1 MTARHRANRFGI
13 GLLVLA
19 VVFGVAGQ
27 ALAQSRTGT
36 LSGSI
41 VDTSGAIVVSADVV
55 LTNEASH
62 DVRRT
67 KTNSEGFFTFA
78 AIPNGSYS
86 MSVETPGFATLQRKG
101 IAMGAGDNRSLG
113 RLKLDVAG
121 VAEEATVTAV
131 VDLAP
136 TNTGEKSATITASQI
151 ENITIVGRSAAEL
164 LKLLPGLSPQLG
176 ADNRGGYSGEVIGIN
191 GNGEGGKQ
199 SAIGNFSGNGT
210 RSDSLD
216 ITIDGAPGADPGC
229 NCATPINPNKEFVE
243 EFKVLQSN
251 FGAEHAKGPVTMNV
265 VSKSGGRDFHGSLYS
280 YVRDYHLNSNEW
292 QQNKVGQDRVQNKF
306 FFPGG
311 TLSGPVL
318 IPGTDFNKNR
328 DKVFFFVGYEY
339 MKQRLDTGI
348 VRSYVPTAAMRNGDF
363 SGAAGLGLGGNGVG
377 TVPTGYDIVNGV
389 IPSGSIDPG
398 GRAMVNLLPL
408 PNVDPR
414 IANGYNYQQQIP
426 VDQNGTQLLARV
438 DFNISDTTK
447 LFVRYNRQRETQPF
461 PIGLWW
467 RNPDQV
473 PYPSAVTAPN
483 VSDSGT
489 ISLTN
494 VLSPTL
500 TNEAIFA
507 LTYINFPNQYADPS
521 KVSRQGNGYPYQG
534 IFKQSNDQIP
544 AITSWGGAPT
554 MLNPGGFDPI
564 LFAKKWQFS
573 IADNLTKVAGA
584 HTIKVGGYYEWVNNN
599 QPGNDYSNGLII
611 NASWAGGSTGNP
623 IADLMLGRAGQYQES
638 TKNPLLNEAYNVWE
652 GYVQDSWRAKPRLT
666 VDYGVRIGAL
676 GPWYDREGN
685 GMAVFDPSL
694 YSPSAPISARSGI
707 VYNKIDSSIPL
718 GGVNTKSLFFS
729 PRVGFAWDVKGT
741 GDTLIRGGFG
751 MFRYHDP
758 QNPAASALRWSTDFN
773 TTVVGDAHL
782 LGDLENF
789 QVGDAKPSPTVWLA
803 GDDQQPLTYSWSL
816 TFQKRLPW
824 SLTLETAYVGNKSNY
839 QTQQGTLSNIN
850 YVPIGAMLSNPTGD
864 GNAYRIMQN
873 YGTLQAFG
881 HAGFQNYHGWQTLLA
896 RQRGRV
902 NFTLAYTF
910 SKNLGIRGASVGD
923 GGTGATDIGTTQLDT
938 RTTNYAVLLTD
949 RTHVVNL
956 GYSVRLPDVKSGGL
970 LHAVLGGWQLSGVST
985 FVSGAS
991 LTGNDPNLAATG
1003 TNADGTTIDATHI
1016 SGSPDVAAF
1025 PVILCDPNENV
1036 PSGYFLNPA
1045 CYGAPS
1051 PGQNGNYVSPTIRGP
1066 WYQNHN
1072 LSLFKNF
1079 NLGGGGKHKLQFR
1092 MEAYNFLNHPLTLID
1107 INNNVTA
1114 RYTNGVIDPNF
1125 GKTPTDNKFGR
1136 RIVQLAL
1143 RYSF

>member
-1 MTARHRANRFGI
+1 MTVRANRFAL
-13 GLLVLA
+13 GLVVLA
-19 VVFGVAGQ
+19 ASLGISRSAF
-27 ALAQSRTGT
+27 AQSRTGT
-36 LSGSI
+36 LSGSV
-41 VDTSGAIVVSADVV
+41 VDTTGGVVVGADVV
-55 LTNEASH
+55 LTNDASR

-78 AIPNGSYS
+78 AVPNGSYS
-86 MSVETPGFATLQRKG
+86 IRVENAGFAPLQRKG
-101 IAMGAGDNRSLG
+101 INMGAGDSRSLG

-121 VAEEATVTAV
+121 VIEEASVVAV
-131 VDLAP
+131 ADIAP
-136 TNTGEKSATITASQI
+136 TNSGEKSATITASQI

-164 LKLLPGLSPQLG
+164 LKLLPGLSPSLG

-210 RSDSLD
+210 RTDSLD

-280 YVRDYHLNSNEW
+280 YVRDFHLNSNEW
-292 QQNKVGQDRVQNKF
+292 QQNKVGQGRVENKF

-311 TLSGPVL
+311 TLSGPLL
-318 IPGTDFNKNR
+318 IPGTNFNKNR

-363 SGAAGLGLGGNGVG
+363 SGAANLGLGGNGVG
-377 TVPTGYDIVNGV
+377 TVPTGNGIVNGV
-389 IPSGSIDPG
+389 IPPNLIDPG
-398 GRAMVNLLPL
+398 GRAIVNLLPL

-414 IANGYNYQQQIP
+414 VANGYNYQQQIP

-438 DFNISDTTK
+438 DFNISDKTK

-489 ISLTN
+489 VSLTN
-494 VLSPTL
+494 VLNPSL
-500 TNEAIFA
+500 TNEAIIA
-507 LTYINFPNQYADPS
+507 VTYINFPNQYADPS
-521 KVSRQGNGYPYQG
+521 KVSRQANGYPYQG
-534 IFKQSNDQIP
+534 IFKDSNDQIP

-554 MLNPGGFDPI
+554 MLNPGGFDPV

-573 IADNLTKVAGA
+573 VADNLTKVAGA
-584 HTIKVGGYYEWVNNN
+584 HTVKVGGYYEWVNNN
-599 QPGNDYSNGLII
+599 QPGNAFSNGLII
-611 NASWAGGSTGNP
+611 NANWAGGSTGNP

-638 TKNPLLNEAYNVWE
+638 TKNPPLNEAYNVWE
-652 GYVQDSWRAKPRLT
+652 AYVQDSWRMKPRLT
-666 VDYGVRIGAL
+666 VDLGVRFGHL

-685 GMAVFDPSL
+685 GMAVFDMARYDPR
-694 YSPSAPISARSGI
+694 APISARSGL
-707 VYNKIDSSIPL
+707 VYNKIDPNVPL
-718 GGVNTKSLFFS
+718 SGVDTKPFFAS
-729 PRVGFAWDVKGT
+729 PRFGFAWDVKGT
-741 GDTLIRGGFG
+741 GDTLLRGGFG

-758 QNPAASALRWSTDFN
+758 QNPAASALPWSTDFN
-773 TTVVGDAHL
+773 STTLGDARL
-782 LGDLENF
+782 LRDLETF
-789 QVGDAKPSPTVWLA
+789 QVADAKPNLTVWDID
-803 GDDQQPLTYSWSL
+803 DDQQPLTYSWSL

-824 SLTLETAYVGNKSNY
+824 SMTLETAYVGNKSDY
-839 QTQQGTLSNIN
+839 QTNQGSLSNIN
-850 YVPIGAMLSNPTGD
+850 YVPLGAMLNDPNGD
-864 GNAYRIMQN
+864 ANAYRILQS
-873 YGTLQAFG
+873 YGTVQAFG
-881 HAGFQNYHGWQTLLA
+881 HGAYQNYHGWQTLLA
-896 RQRGRV
+896 RQRGNV

-910 SKNLGIRGASVGD
+910 SKNLGMRGSSVGD
-923 GGTGATDIGTTQLDT
+923 GGTGGNPDIASTQIDL
-938 RTTNYAVLLTD
+938 RSAAYGVILTD
-949 RTHVVNL
+949 RTHVINL
-956 GYSVRLPDVKSGGL
+956 GYSIRLPDVKSGGL
-970 LHAVLGGWQLSGVST
+970 GQALFGGWQFSGVTT
-985 FVSGAS
+985 FVSGAA
-991 LTGNDPNLAATG
+991 LTAQDPNLNIQG
-1003 TNADGTTIDATHI
+1003 TNANGRTINGANI
-1016 SGSPDVAAF
+1016 SGSADVAAF
-1025 PVILCDPNENV
+1025 PVILCDPNEDV

-1051 PGQNGNYVSPTIRGP
+1051 PGANGSYVSPTIRGP

-1079 NLGGGGKHKLQFR
+1079 GGAKHKVQFR
-1092 MEAYNFLNHPLTLID
+1092 VEAYNFLNHPLTLLD
-1107 INNNVTA
+1107 LNNNLTA
-1114 RYTNGVIDPNF
+1114 RYTDGVLDTNF